1 MTESNATKEHAIRIA
16 GRSKVFSCRDGEP
29 VLFSI
34 ERATSSHERPPVRIG
49 CRRGGCG
56 ACRVRVI
63 SGSYETLKMSR
74 YHVSE
79 QEQEEGYALSCRLIA
94 RSDLVIEP
102 AYRPPRAP
110 DETRNERQREEV

>member
-1 MTESNATKEHAIRIA
+1 MTESNATKEHAVRIA
-16 GRSKVFSCRDGEP
+16 GRTRVFSCRDGEP
-29 VLFSI
+29 VLLSI
-34 ERATSSHERPPVRIG
+34 ERATSSHEHPPVRIG

-102 AYRPPRAP
+102 AYRAPRAP
-110 DETRNERQREEV
+110 EETRNERQREEV